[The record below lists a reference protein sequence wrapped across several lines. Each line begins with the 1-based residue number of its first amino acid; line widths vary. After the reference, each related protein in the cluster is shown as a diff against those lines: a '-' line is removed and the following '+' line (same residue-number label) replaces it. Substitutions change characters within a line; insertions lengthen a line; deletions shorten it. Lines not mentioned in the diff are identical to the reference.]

1 METAAR
7 SLESLLDDVN
17 SGRAAQALP
26 ELDHLLSSLPE
37 HPGLLTLRA
46 EALRLTGHLDA
57 AVEAFKHAGET
68 GASPRSW
75 LVAGVLLTNE
85 RNIDEAVKCL
95 RRALA
100 ETPDNE
106 EVLDALITTLFNSN
120 RHGEGTE
127 YARRQLVISRNPTN
141 MSRAALLLQ
150 ANDLYEESAAA
161 FKRILSL
168 AENDAAII
176 GSALVPTRFTC
187 EWDWIEQLQQKI
199 SAYYQLGDFAA
210 PQEYPLTNLTWCADE
225 AINNRPAVTRNAADR
240 TM

>member
-120 RHGEGTE
+120 RHGEGIE
-127 YARRQLVISRNPTN
+127 YARRQLIISSNPTICRAQHCCCRPTISTRNPPPP
-141 MSRAALLLQ
+141 SS
-150 ANDLYEESAAA
+150 ESC
-161 FKRILSL
+161 R
-168 AENDAAII
+168 
-176 GSALVPTRFTC
+176 
-187 EWDWIEQLQQKI
+187 WQKMMRR
-199 SAYYQLGDFAA
+199 S
-210 PQEYPLTNLTWCADE
+210 
-225 AINNRPAVTRNAADR
+225 
-240 TM
+240 